1 MRRWKLP
8 CRSLSDQPGSSYGE
22 APVRQCNEQ
31 DKPASFFTTTFDRKS
46 QLLRNKLASA
56 RVIGADEQR
65 RDTDSPVWLTGLLL
79 LINRISHLARLA
91 AGKVGKACRLCETEG
106 YGGRRISQI
115 QGNPNPD
122 AKIHHHHHAP
132 SPIKAAP
139 RQRRLAAAS
148 IVRAPIEPTRPHPL
162 PSSISCPLPSGSS
175 SLLG

>member
-1 MRRWKLP
+1 MSR
-8 CRSLSDQPGSSYGE
+8 G
-22 APVRQCNEQ
+22 
-31 DKPASFFTTTFDRKS
+31 
-46 QLLRNKLASA
+46 
-56 RVIGADEQR
+56 
-65 RDTDSPVWLTGLLL
+65 DTDSPVWLTGLLL

-148 IVRAPIEPTRPHPL
+148 IVRAPIEPTRPHPQPL
-162 PSSISCPLPSGSS
+162 IHRLLSALWELEPPRLNCESSCWERQVRARWPPSCRILRRMARPWRTPGTTRAAPPAAPPPAAGRAPPWS
-175 SLLG
+175 